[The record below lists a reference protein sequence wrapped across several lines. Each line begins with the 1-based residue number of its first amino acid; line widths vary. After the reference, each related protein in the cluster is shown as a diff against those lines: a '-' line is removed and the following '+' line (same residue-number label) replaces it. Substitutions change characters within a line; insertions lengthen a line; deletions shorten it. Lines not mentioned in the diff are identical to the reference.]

1 MGVSNWQFADQFGK
15 LYDRAQRY
23 GIEHQDVMNDELPL
37 IHWEGNTEYLDW
49 LCDSTK
55 EPPLDVANIQR
66 SKPHEQFLCWLM
78 LPGDFSG
85 KKWYFGR
92 VFTTRLSLTDE
103 IKVLMDFASD
113 AGSYLRRDQLF
124 FNYLS
129 PCLEHHTKLAAR
141 FPTLQDDR
149 NASYWFALLFA
160 RPELG
165 NPLKFPYEKTIAK
178 DTIAEATIA
187 NPFKLAVDVIHRW
200 RLNAPTPYPADGHV
214 APPYQWPTPTPVA
227 ATTPDGEPDQLAITA
242 NEWWPDDGWHFR
254 EGEAAFRGV
263 AFKIQG
269 VPRRLLKKLA
279 EAGKPVS
286 DVALL
291 AEIDPKGD
299 AGQESLRTQLS
310 RTRRILRRAFRM
322 PPKSDPLPNVER
334 GRDAAWKLDE
344 KVFPSVSEMSRSLNG
359 R

>member
-37 IHWEGNTEYLDW
+37 IHWEGSTEYLDW

-55 EPPLDVANIQR
+55 EPPLDVVNIQR

-160 RPELG
+160 RPELC

-214 APPYQWPTPTPVA
+214 APPYQWPEAPPK
-227 ATTPDGEPDQLAITA
+227 TPDGDDEIPQTVTLDKMAAAVSRSKKTLERLKADGKLPIPDV
-242 NEWWPDDGWHFR
+242 
-254 EGEAAFRGV
+254 EGG
-263 AFKIQG
+263 G
-269 VPRRLLKKLA
+269 
-279 EAGKPVS
+279 GKPDEWIWSNVKPILEQHYNRKLP
-286 DVALL
+286 DRF
-291 AEIDPKGD
+291 P
-299 AGQESLRTQLS
+299 SLR
-310 RTRRILRRAFRM
+310 
-322 PPKSDPLPNVER
+322 K
-334 GRDAAWKLDE
+334 
-344 KVFPSVSEMSRSLNG
+344 
-359 R
+359 